1 MKKLYYT
8 YATLLLLTCITSCIT
23 VVEQKEPKKEK
34 SERDIAQDE
43 LDKMAI
49 MMKHEEARYKHIKK
63 SNPEPLIIVKSYH
76 IKSKKDITYFTVT
89 IKNNTAMTISYYY
102 LKWLLYDKSGN
113 EVQVE
118 KDQGGSSGPVTITPG
133 QSHTESWIFSPA
145 PTIKT
150 AKFSFKTVQF
160 QEDMVWD
167 YENAKS
173 N

>member
-1 MKKLYYT
+1 MRKVYYA
-8 YATLLLLTCITSCIT
+8 YAALLLLTCITSCIT
-23 VVEQKEPKKEK
+23 VVEQKEPTKEK

-43 LDKMAI
+43 LDKTGL
-49 MMKHEEARYKHIKK
+49 MMKQAEARYKHIKK

-76 IKSKKDITYFTVT
+76 IKSKKDITYFTAT
-89 IKNNTAMTISYYY
+89 IKNNTTMHISYFE

-113 EVQVE
+113 DVRVE
-118 KDQGGSSGPVTITPG
+118 KDQWGSSGPVDIAPG
-133 QSHTESWIFSPA
+133 HSYAASWAFSPA
-145 PTIKT
+145 PTVKT

-167 YENAKS
+167 YENTKS